1 MMRAWALAGLM
12 LAATG
17 CRETS
22 AAAPPAPSLPEGAAS
37 APAFTRESP
46 PEPAEM
52 AAAEPSNPG
61 GDALAEAELQEGAP
75 EEASE
80 AAEKGEEAEKPEETE
95 EPEETGPLPD
105 VDIRNIGMHIG
116 GEENTA
122 EQKRPIRA
130 EVTKHY
136 DAMRRCYAKAVDP
149 AKSATFGVDM
159 RIPGDGGPPV
169 ITKPRS
175 GLKGEGVKECL
186 VAAFEA
192 IQFPRQ
198 PNGQP
203 RMVSYSIEFRR
214 K

>member
-22 AAAPPAPSLPEGAAS
+22 AAAPPEPPLPEGAAS
-37 APAFTRESP
+37 APAFTRESA
-46 PEPAEM
+46 PEPIE
-52 AAAEPSNPG
+52 AAATEEPQPEG
-61 GDALAEAELQEGAP
+61 EQLAEAEIP
-75 EEASE
+75 EEGGPE
-80 AAEKGEEAEKPEETE
+80 APTDEAEKPEETE
-95 EPEETGPLPD
+95 EPEETALPE

-149 AKSATFGVDM
+149 AKTATFGVDM
-159 RIPGDGGPPV
+159 RIPGDGGRPT
-169 ITKPRS
+169 ISKPRS

-192 IQFPRQ
+192 IEFPRQ